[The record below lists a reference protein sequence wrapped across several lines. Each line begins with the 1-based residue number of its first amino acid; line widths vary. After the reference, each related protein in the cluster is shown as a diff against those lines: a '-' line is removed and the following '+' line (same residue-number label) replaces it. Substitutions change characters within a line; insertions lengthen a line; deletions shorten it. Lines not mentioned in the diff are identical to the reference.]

1 MATVFVKQVSK
12 DTKFLRTSMEN
23 ESWVPAQLV
32 VHKLRGTVVCLNLK
46 DCTKSADALD
56 AALKLQIARGDGC
69 AGGEG
74 HEAKALCATFLAEVD
89 TVVAFFAQE
98 QPEGAGD

>member
-1 MATVFVKQVSK
+1 MATVFVQHISK
-12 DTKFLRTSMEN
+12 DTMFLRTNVEN
-23 ESWVPAQLV
+23 KSWVPAQLV
-32 VHKLRGTVVCLNLK
+32 VHKLRGTVACFHLV

-98 QPEGAGD
+98 QPKGAGD

>member
-12 DTKFLRTSMEN
+12 DTKFLRTSVEN
-23 ESWVPAQLV
+23 ESWVPAQTI
-32 VHKLRGTVVCLNLK
+32 VHKLRGTVVCFHLK

-56 AALKLQIARGDGC
+56 VALKLQIAWGVGW
-69 AGGEG
+69 ETK
-74 HEAKALCATFLAEVD
+74 AKALCATFLADVD

-98 QPEGAGD
+98 QPTCPGV